1 MKEDEFEQLYR
12 LFYRPLF
19 LFAYSLTGTREDAE
33 DLVANTFV
41 KALTTFR
48 SGNIQ
53 AWMYKVLRNE
63 FLDLKKR
70 RKREQPLE
78 EEIMNLDSDTEDVLE
93 TYIKNEQKRWLYR
106 QIGQLPEREREIML
120 LTVQTDYSDQE
131 MGSLLGLSADY
142 IRVLRHRAKQRIL
155 KNSEEEQK

>member
-78 EEIMNLDSDTEDVLE
+78 DEIINLDSDTEDVLE

-155 KNSEEEQK
+155 KNSEEE

>member
-78 EEIMNLDSDTEDVLE
+78 DEIMNLDSDTEDVLE

-155 KNSEEEQK
+155 KNSEEE